1 VDGDPVIPLS
11 LARIAEVTG
20 GRLAGGDLP
29 GGDLHRAD
37 PEAVVS
43 GEVVI
48 DSRRVSP
55 GGLFAAVAG
64 ERSDGHD
71 FAAAAV
77 AAGAVAVL
85 ATRPV
90 PVPSVQ
96 VADVPAALAALARSV
111 VDALPEARIA
121 GITGSVGK
129 TSTKDLA
136 AQLVERLGPTIA
148 PAGSFN
154 NEFGH
159 PLTVLRA
166 DASTRYLVLELSARG
181 LGHIAYLCRV
191 APPRYGVVLN
201 VGHAHA
207 GEFGG
212 LDQVARAKG
221 ELPEALPA
229 DGVAILNADDPRV
242 LAMRTRARVVT
253 FSCAPEAAPGAAVRA
268 ADIRLD
274 DLGRPGFTLLTP
286 EGSAPVTLRLHGAHN
301 VPNALA
307 AAALARE
314 LGLDLDGIADGLRAA
329 TARSRWRMEVHQRGD
344 GVTVINDAYNANPE
358 SVRAALD
365 AAGRHLTGQPRGH
378 RGVRGPAARLR
389 PGRADRGGGGGRPA
403 ARRRAPGYRV
413 DRGGARGARRR
424 DRARRACE
432 PAQALGRRT
441 GKGIPCGAPGRRRRC
456 SPGGGRPVKTV
467 LLSAAVSM
475 FVALFGTPLAIKTFS
490 RRGYGQ
496 EIRSDGPAGHL
507 SKRGTP
513 TMGGTVII
521 TASLIGYLIGHVVTG
536 NAMSAS
542 GLLVLFLMTGLG
554 LVGFA
559 DDFIKLYMQRS
570 LGLRSGAKLAG
581 QAVVGGVFALLAI
594 RFPDGYDLTPASTH
608 LSFYADFGIS
618 IGPVLFVV
626 WVILM
631 VAGTSNGVNLTD
643 GLDGLAT
650 GAAILV
656 LAAYMIIGIWQ
667 LRNDCTVFLAQA
679 CYDVRDPQDL
689 AIVAAT
695 VMGACAGFLWWNAP
709 PAKIFMGDT
718 GSLSLGG
725 AIAGLAITTRTEL
738 LLFLLG
744 GLFVLIT
751 LSVVIQVGSFKLTGK
766 RVFRMAPLQHHFEL
780 AGWAETTIVVRF
792 WIIAGICVAL
802 GLGIFYVG

>member
-1 VDGDPVIPLS
+1 MGGEPVIPLS
-11 LARIAEVTG
+11 LARIARVTG
-20 GRLAGGDLP
+20 GQLGHGDP
-29 GGDLHRAD
+29 D
-37 PEAVVS
+37 AVVS

-48 DSRRVSP
+48 DSRRAGP

-77 AAGAVAVL
+77 AAGATAVL

-90 PVPSVQ
+90 TVPSVL

-111 VDALPEARIA
+111 VDALPAVRIA
-121 GITGSVGK
+121 GITGSSGK

-148 PAGSFN
+148 PAAWFN
-154 NEFGH
+154 NEFAL

-166 DASTRYLVLELSARG
+166 DAATRYLVLELSARG
-181 LGHIAYLCRV
+181 IGHIAYLCRV

-221 ELPEALPA
+221 ELVEALPA

-242 LAMRTRARVVT
+242 LAMAERAVARVVT
-253 FSCAPEAAPGAAVRA
+253 FSASPHARTPQPSVEA

-274 DLGRPGFTLLTP
+274 ELGRPSFTLLTP
-286 EGSAPVTLRLHGAHN
+286 EGSAPVSLRLHGAHN

-307 AAALARE
+307 AAALAGE
-314 LGLDLDGIADGLRAA
+314 LGLDLDSIADGLGAA
-329 TARSRWRMEVHQRGD
+329 VARSRWRM
-344 GVTVINDAYNANPE
+344 
-358 SVRAALD
+358 
-365 AAGRHLTGQPRGH
+365 GQG
-378 RGVRGPAARLR
+378 R
-389 PGRADRGGGGGRPA
+389 PGGGPGRGRRCPGGGGR
-403 ARRRAPGYRV
+403 
-413 DRGGARGARRR
+413 
-424 DRARRACE
+424 
-432 PAQALGRRT
+432 L
-441 GKGIPCGAPGRRRRC
+441 
-456 SPGGGRPVKTV
+456 VKAV
-467 LLSAAVSM
+467 LLAAAVSM
-475 FVALFGTPLAIKTFS
+475 FIALFGTPLAIKTFS

-521 TASLIGYLIGHVVTG
+521 VASLTGYLIGHVVTG
-536 NAMSAS
+536 SAMSAS
-542 GLLVLFLMTGLG
+542 GLLVLFLMTGLR

-594 RFPDGYDLTPASTH
+594 RFPDGYALTPASTH

-626 WVILM
+626 WVIFM

-667 LRNDCTVFLAQA
+667 LRNDCTVFLAPA
-679 CYDVRDPQDL
+679 CYAVRDPQDL

-718 GSLSLGG
+718 GSLALGG
-725 AIAGLAITTRTEL
+725 ALAGLAITTKTEL
-738 LLFLLG
+738 LLLLLG
-744 GLFVLIT
+744 GLFVIIT